1 MIAANL
7 VVSVAIGGK
16 YKTSPPNPY
25 PTSWSGGTAFD
36 ILTGSL

>member
-16 YKTSPPNPY
+16 YKTSP
-25 PTSWSGGTAFD
+25 
-36 ILTGSL
+36 LTPLQQVREENGL